1 MDEQLFPQPAPVPA
15 APHAQNP
22 AAGLAPGPISSQVT
36 ALATRVKLAEER
48 YQNLSKRNQ
57 ITEES
62 LLSFEKDLKAEL
74 RVITKQTVELRKRIA
89 EMNAKID
96 AIMGELDN
104 VVQKPEFG
112 AAERYLELW
121 QPMQF
126 ITREEAKRLIAE
138 AVADARQTAESADK
152 EGDDA

>member
-1 MDEQLFPQPAPVPA
+1 
-15 APHAQNP
+15 
-22 AAGLAPGPISSQVT
+22 VT